1 MKIIVFGATGTVG
14 IEIVKQGLTNGHE
27 VTAFVRNAERLSS
40 FKHENLKIVQGD
52 VLNAADVKQ
61 ALQDQEV
68 VLCALGDG
76 SKGKVRAAGTENIIR
91 AMNCAGVRR
100 LICQSTLGAG
110 DSYGSLNFVWKY
122 IMFGILLRRA
132 LSDHNRQEKLVQN
145 SKLDYT
151 IVRPSAFSDGEI
163 TRNYEIGFDN
173 NHKGLSLKIN
183 RADVADFMLSQLTD
197 DRYSKRTVSISN

>member
-1 MKIIVFGATGTVG
+1 G
-14 IEIVKQGLTNGHE
+14 Q
-27 VTAFVRNAERLSS
+27 
-40 FKHENLKIVQGD
+40 D
-52 VLNAADVKQ
+52 V
-61 ALQDQEV
+61 E
-68 VLCALGDG
+68 LCALGDG
-76 SKGKVRAAGTENIIR
+76 RQGKVRAFGSENIISAR
-91 AMNCAGVRR
+91 DSAGVHRV
-100 LICQSTLGAG
+100 ICKSTLGAG
-110 DSYGSLNFVWKY
+110 VSYGSLNFVCKY

-132 LSDHNRQEKLVQN
+132 RSDHNWQEKLFKN

-197 DRYSKRTVSISN
+197 DRYRKRMVSISN